1 MLAQTDTPSSS
12 ALVGYSSDLQIPLE
26 QFFFN
31 VDQWV
36 NTHALIAEL
45 KVPNDAF
52 WAQDMNSSAVRKI
65 VARHYRAN
73 RLSISL
79 LTGSFRGRLALLSR
93 DDWLRLG
100 MCIAVL
106 PQRGVIRRSMDGHFR
121 RAVRQGF
128 DEDVINSLEQLG
140 SVEDGPEFT
149 GGAGAWRTPHRVAL
163 GGVIAAVEQAC
174 SWPDPIRARFYLHFE
189 PQEREVPPSVVGL
202 NCYWLELVCK
212 ILFPKPHW
220 LWS

>member
-1 MLAQTDTPSSS
+1 MSAQTDKPPSF
-12 ALVGYSSDLQIPLE
+12 ALAGYSGELQIPLE
-26 QFFFN
+26 RFFFN

-36 NTHALIAEL
+36 STPALISEL
-45 KVPNDAF
+45 KLHSDAS
-52 WAQDMNSSAVRKI
+52 WAQDMNPSAVRKI

-79 LTGSFRGRLALLSR
+79 LTGSFKGRLALLSR

-100 MCIAVL
+100 MFSAVL
-106 PQRGVIRRSMDGHFR
+106 PHRSVIRHSMDGHFR

-128 DEDVINSLEQLG
+128 DEVVINSLEQLG
-140 SVEDGPEFT
+140 SIEDGPEFT
-149 GGAGAWRTPHRVAL
+149 GGAGAWRTPQRVAL

-189 PQEREVPPSVVGL
+189 PDERGVPPSVVGL
-202 NCYWLELVCK
+202 NSHWLELACK

>member
-26 QFFFN
+26 QFIFN

-100 MCIAVL
+100 MFSAVL
-106 PQRGVIRRSMDGHFR
+106 PHRSVIRH
-121 RAVRQGF
+121 
-128 DEDVINSLEQLG
+128 
-140 SVEDGPEFT
+140 
-149 GGAGAWRTPHRVAL
+149 
-163 GGVIAAVEQAC
+163 
-174 SWPDPIRARFYLHFE
+174 
-189 PQEREVPPSVVGL
+189 
-202 NCYWLELVCK
+202 
-212 ILFPKPHW
+212 
-220 LWS
+220 